1 MNGDTV
7 RTVIRG
13 IGQTLMTIGV
23 VLLLFVVYTLWV
35 TNLFAAH
42 DQNQLADQLS
52 TRWSVPVATQPSN
65 TQPSKTPPSTPGEAP
80 VAAPASA
87 PAPAVPELGEAYAR
101 MYLPSL
107 GRGANNPLVA
117 VEGVSTADLQKGGP
131 GHLPGTAAPGDVG
144 NTVFS
149 GHRTTYGAPFGD
161 LGELVKGQVVV
172 VETRTE
178 FFTYTVTDLQIV
190 QPTAI
195 EVTYP
200 VPGDRK
206 ATPTQRLL
214 TLTTCNPKYSA
225 RERLII
231 RGELTDTQPK
241 SVGLPAALARA

>member
-35 TNLFAAH
+35 TNLFAAQ

-52 TRWSVPVATQPSN
+52 TRWSVPVATQPVS
-65 TQPSKTPPSTPGEAP
+65 PGEAP
-80 VAAPASA
+80 ATGPAAPAA
-87 PAPAVPELGEAYAR
+87 GPVVPDVPVVPELGAAYAR
-101 MYLPSL
+101 VYLPSL
-107 GRGANNPLVA
+107 GHGVSSPLVA

-131 GHLPGTAAPGDVG
+131 GHLPGSAAPGAIG
-144 NTVFS
+144 NSVFS

-161 LGELVKGQVVV
+161 LGELTMGQVVV
-172 VETRTE
+172 VETQTE
-178 FFTYTVTDLQIV
+178 FFTYTVTGIQIV

-200 VPGDRK
+200 VPGNRAAK
-206 ATPTQRLL
+206 PTQRLL

-225 RERLII
+225 KQRLII
-231 RGELTDTQPK
+231 RGELTDARSK
-241 SVGLPAALARA
+241 SAGLPAALARA